1 LSIERNCTLGPLGA
15 AKGDEAEAARP
26 TRLSVGDHSGIDQV
40 TKLGEDF
47 LQALGIHGPGEPAD
61 EQFCRHL

>member
-1 LSIERNCTLGPLGA
+1 LSIERNGTICPLGA

-26 TRLSVGDHSGIDQV
+26 TRLSIGDHPRINQV